1 MSWVRRSWPVTVMT
15 LGFFALYADYAVSRQ
30 ATYLTAGYDLGIFDQ
45 AVRNYARFR
54 APLVPLK
61 GVDYNIL
68 ADHFHPIIAT
78 AAPLYWVW
86 ASPVDLLVLQ
96 AALIAAS
103 VPFVHRFAA
112 RRTGPTAALVIA
124 GAYGLG
130 WAVQGMVDFDFHEIA
145 YAVPLLAAAIDA
157 LDREDDRWLFVSAGL
172 LLLVREDMGV
182 VVALLGVLRLA
193 RRPRRPGWW
202 LVVAGVVTYALV
214 TAVVIPAFA
223 PSGQFSYWTFDAL
236 GPNAPEAVRTILLHP
251 WHAATVFFTP
261 GVKVETMAYLLVPLA
276 LLPFR
281 SRYLLVAAPFFA
293 ERFFNSRDHLWTTQF
308 HYNVLPWLVLVLAMV
323 DGAAR
328 LGVWSRRWPRAV
340 LLTYLAAGSVF
351 LVLEPGPTAPAVQR
365 LLDGAAWRMTAH
377 SRDQQAVARSVPRD
391 VCVSVDDRLAAH
403 LTGRDRVTLPGVPTP
418 RTDFYLLDLSEA
430 EVGYLLPA
438 PQDVLTTALASGYQP
453 VSRRGDLV
461 VLRAP
466 DYRGPSSRCAP

>member
-1 MSWVRRSWPVTVMT
+1 MAWVRRSWPVTVMT
-15 LGFFALYADYAVSRQ
+15 VGFFALYADYAVSRQ

-45 AVRNYARFR
+45 AVRSYARFR
-54 APLVPLK
+54 SPLVPLK

-78 AAPLYWVW
+78 AAPLYWIW

-103 VPFVHRFAA
+103 VPFVHRFAS
-112 RRTGPTAALVIA
+112 RRTGPTAALVVA

-157 LDREDDRWLFVSAGL
+157 LDRKDDRSLFVTAGL

-182 VVALLGVLRLA
+182 VVAVLGVLRLV
-193 RRPRRPGWW
+193 RPPRRPGW
-202 LVVAGVVTYALV
+202 LLLAAGVATYVVV
-214 TAVVIPAFA
+214 TAAVIPGFA

-236 GPNAPEAVRTILLHP
+236 GPNAPDAVRTILVHP
-251 WHAATVFFTP
+251 WHALTVFVTP
-261 GVKVETMAYLLVPLA
+261 AVKVETMAYLLVPLA

-323 DGAAR
+323 DGADR
-328 LGVWSRRWPRAV
+328 LGVWSRRWPKAAV
-340 LLTYLAAGSVF
+340 LTYLAAGSLF

-377 SRDQQAVARSVPRD
+377 SKDQRAVVRSVPRN

-403 LTGRDRVTLPGVPTP
+403 LTGRDRVTLPGVPAP
-418 RTDFYLLDLSEA
+418 RTDFYLLDLSQA

-438 PQDVLTTALASGYQP
+438 PQDVLTSALASGYQP
-453 VSRRGDLV
+453 VLRRGDLV
-461 VLRAP
+461 VLEAP
-466 DYRGPSSRCAP
+466 DYRGPSPQCAP